1 MNRLDMF
8 AAAALQGLLT
18 QNGKYDNHRYECIV
32 RESWEIAILMQE
44 ESLKCRQALN
54 NRAIDD
60 H

>member
-1 MNRLDMF
+1 MF